1 MIGSDYEKVRPD
13 LKKVR
18 DPYSGNDYIVVPP
31 VRPDVAV
38 IHGLKGSPFG
48 AVTVL
53 GLRSDRLLA
62 MAAIKTVAVV
72 EEIVDPDDVLPGRD
86 EIYIA
91 PIHVDAVVPAAR
103 GAHPTACPGR
113 YDADVAHLMA
123 YTVASSGE
131 ASFRKY
137 LDTYIFGPADHEAY
151 LRLVD
156 MEKPS

>member
-1 MIGSDYEKVRPD
+1 MIGSDYEQIRPD

-18 DPYSGNDYIVVPP
+18 DPYSGNEYIVVPP

-38 IHGLKGSPFG
+38 IHGLKGSRFG

-62 MAAIKTVAVV
+62 MAAVKTIAVV
-72 EEIVDPDDVLPGRD
+72 EEMVDPDDVLPGRD

-103 GAHPTACPGR
+103 GAHPTACPGS
-113 YDADVAHLMA
+113 YDADVAHLMN
-123 YTVASSGE
+123 YMEASRNE
-131 ASFRKY
+131 ASFQKY
-137 LDTYIFGPADHEAY
+137 LDKYIFGPEDHEVY